1 MKILVIGN
9 QIVFREKVV
18 DQLKN
23 QPGIKI
29 IGEFDLS
36 HDTAQKILAGKPD
49 IILLDPGCLYT
60 ESFNLMKL
68 VLAQQPEVS
77 FVILSTQPSDEQF
90 YEVMR
95 HGARGYLARN
105 DNKLTLLASLRAL
118 ERGEAALSRN
128 LVTKLLNEFIRLGKL
143 VSDRRA
149 DMDINLLTYREIEV
163 LKVLGQ
169 HASNRAIAE
178 QLGIS
183 ENTVRVHVSNIL
195 AKLRLRNRREAS
207 AFVRRID

>member
-1 MKILVIGN
+1 
-9 QIVFREKVV
+9 
-18 DQLKN
+18 
-23 QPGIKI
+23 
-29 IGEFDLS
+29 
-36 HDTAQKILAGKPD
+36 
-49 IILLDPGCLYT
+49 
-60 ESFNLMKL
+60 MKL

-90 YEVMR
+90 YEVIR

-149 DMDINLLTYREIEV
+149 DMDINLLTYREMEV
-163 LKVLGQ
+163 LKVLGEQ
-169 HASNRAIAE
+169 ASNRELAE

-195 AKLRLRNRREAS
+195 AKLRLRNRRRLLLLSGELLNSTSMAGKMTS
-207 AFVRRID
+207 ENPLAHS